1 MVLVYSPLVFV
12 CRKYEEIYPPE
23 VGEFVYITDETYTK
37 DQVIRMET
45 LILKVLS
52 FDIAVPT
59 ANIFAQRFLQQLG
72 FTDTDKVHCLAMVR
86 VTTSVRVISEI
97 VTSSFFFLRRCS
109 DLSSIS
115 LTRVTQTLN
124 LLSPFVVFLLDFLL
138 KAFCDSYL
146 LGFQYLVELSML
158 DGETFLRFLPS
169 VIGASAVCLA
179 SHTLGLE
186 AWVSCHASL
195 CFLSGRPSF
204 FRRTVK
210 TKLFI
215 LRV

>member
-86 VTTSVRVISEI
+86 VTTSVRVIIEI
-97 VTSSFFFLRRCS
+97 VTSFFRLCP
-109 DLSSIS
+109 DLSSIA
-115 LTRVTQTLN
+115 LTSVTQ
-124 LLSPFVVFLLDFLL
+124 
-138 KAFCDSYL
+138 SYK
-146 LGFQYLVELSML
+146 
-158 DGETFLRFLPS
+158 R
-169 VIGASAVCLA
+169 
-179 SHTLGLE
+179 
-186 AWVSCHASL
+186 
-195 CFLSGRPSF
+195 
-204 FRRTVK
+204 
-210 TKLFI
+210 
-215 LRV
+215 